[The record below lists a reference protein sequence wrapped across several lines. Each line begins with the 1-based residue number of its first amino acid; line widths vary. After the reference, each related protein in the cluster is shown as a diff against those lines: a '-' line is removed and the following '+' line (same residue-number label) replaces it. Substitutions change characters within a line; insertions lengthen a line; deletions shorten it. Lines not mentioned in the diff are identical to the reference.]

1 MDKVELV
8 EEKVDKLTT
17 EVAAINNQLSL
28 LLRHFSIKPKCALSP
43 NPELEPE
50 PEPEPE
56 PPPPPPAATVG
67 SPPPPDTDSPLLRN
81 LESR

>member
-8 EEKVDKLTT
+8 EEKVEKLTT
-17 EVAAINNQLSL
+17 EVAAINDQLSL
-28 LLRHFSIKPKCALSP
+28 LLRHFSIEPKCALSP

-50 PEPEPE
+50 QE
-56 PPPPPPAATVG
+56 PPPPAAAAAIVG
-67 SPPPPDTDSPLLRN
+67 SPPLPDTDSPLPRN